1 MANAHS
7 DISVHSAQDN
17 ARLQAQLAAGA
28 LIVDSGRRRPFYF
41 DGRFLTADDLTADQ
55 NYIRARQSDLAQAI
69 GAGAHQEPEHGQ
81 AGSMAQGSEL
91 CGGAIR
97 FHISSS
103 LHLLQTDLCFEC
115 QAPFVFP
122 DIF

>member
-1 MANAHS
+1 MANANS

-69 GAGAHQEPEHGQ
+69 GAGVVRGLMVGLGTQ
-81 AGSMAQGSEL
+81 AASNSPTLVIE
-91 CGGAIR
+91 
-97 FHISSS
+97 
-103 LHLLQTDLCFEC
+103 
-115 QAPFVFP
+115 
-122 DIF
+122 